1 MEILSDV
8 TFKGSIKIYDSG
20 GGSPYYG
27 HVLSTGNCTLYL
39 KGNGSE
45 GDIHFQIGPD
55 DNRILITPGDLDNDP
70 SIKLDSGSLSGGL
83 SVGGGSMSLYLGS
96 VGDGQSE
103 VIISDS
109 YDEHGNRVRFAR
121 GLTASSGSVV
131 ICSGDL
137 VLKGSSISNWTDL
150 NNILS
155 FAKLSDIPSLSGYL
169 TTSAASS
176 TYLSKNDASTTYQ
189 KKFTTF
195 SSPSIPA
202 NCTAFEFTG
211 TAISDSNKTHL
222 IQVQNTSTG
231 KSVIAETWMTTNKK
245 PAMSFAGCTST
256 VAAGTYTAI
265 VL

>member
-1 MEILSDV
+1 MEILSDA
-8 TFKGSIKIYDSG
+8 TFKGSLTIDA
-20 GGSPYYG
+20 GSNLSKDLLVFENFSSDRTYSTPISFSFG
-27 HVLSTGNCTLYL
+27 NNIGSTGTSCVLV
-39 KGNGSE
+39 
-45 GDIHFQIGPD
+45 
-55 DNRILITPGDLDNDP
+55 LDNKDV
-70 SIKLDSGSLSGGL
+70 SGSLDFKVNGRIFAGCIEVTNDLWTNSVCVNFISGN
-83 SVGGGSMSLYLGS
+83 
-96 VGDGQSE
+96 DGQC
-103 VIISDS
+103 
-109 YDEHGNRVRFAR
+109 
-121 GLTASSGSVV
+121 LTLPASSGTLALTSQ
-131 ICSGDL
+131 
-137 VLKGSSISNWTDL
+137 
-150 NNILS
+150 
-155 FAKLSDIPSLSGYL
+155 IPSLSGYL
-169 TTSAASS
+169 TTSAASTTYLSKTTASS
-176 TYLSKNDASTTYQ
+176 TYLSKTDASSTYQ

>member
-1 MEILSDV
+1 MEILSDAV
-8 TFKGSIKIYDSG
+8 FKGNVSIKGRTAVDYLKINSPEELYDGDYITASEFSLLRQTFRGSSGSIHISNNLEITGACSCVSTPFLNTNFINPSETTPNDPIYLHKG
-20 GGSPYYG
+20 EWKNSPYYG
-27 HVLSTGNCTLYL
+27 FSKPSCVWVDFSVDRNGLGICMSGKKVLIPI
-39 KGNGSE
+39 KE
-45 GDIHFQIGPD
+45 G
-55 DNRILITPGDLDNDP
+55 T
-70 SIKLDSGSLSGGL
+70 
-83 SVGGGSMSLYLGS
+83 V
-96 VGDGQSE
+96 
-103 VIISDS
+103 
-109 YDEHGNRVRFAR
+109 A
-121 GLTASSGSVV
+121 LT
-131 ICSGDL
+131 
-137 VLKGSSISNWTDL
+137 
-150 NNILS
+150 
-155 FAKLSDIPSLSGYL
+155 SDIPSLS
-169 TTSAASS
+169 
-176 TYLSKNDASTTYQ
+176 DYQ

>member
-1 MEILSDV
+1 MEILSDAV
-8 TFKGSIKIYDSG
+8 FHGSVEFKTKTTLPNGYVGAGNLAERSEFIITDNSIKVGQVGASYVFSRGQITTGCDSI
-20 GGSPYYG
+20 
-27 HVLSTGNCTLYL
+27 V
-39 KGNGSE
+39 
-45 GDIHFQIGPD
+45 IG
-55 DNRILITPGDLDNDP
+55 TF
-70 SIKLDSGSLSGGL
+70 SGS
-83 SVGGGSMSLYLGS
+83 
-96 VGDGQSE
+96 
-103 VIISDS
+103 
-109 YDEHGNRVRFAR
+109 YDNYSPIGENQFNNKRTITFPSSAGTLA
-121 GLTASSGSVV
+121 LTSQ
-131 ICSGDL
+131 
-137 VLKGSSISNWTDL
+137 
-150 NNILS
+150 
-155 FAKLSDIPSLSGYL
+155 IPSLSGYL

-176 TYLSKNDASTTYQ
+176 TYLSKTDASSTYLSKTTASSTYLSKTDASTTYQ

-231 KSVIAETWMTTNKK
+231 RSVIAETWMTANKK

>member
-1 MEILSDV
+1 MEILSDAKFRGTINIV
-8 TFKGSIKIYDSG
+8 SPDRTSDHGFVFSGSE
-20 GGSPYYG
+20 
-27 HVLSTGNCTLYL
+27 CTLYL
-39 KGNGSE
+39 KGNGAPDGIS
-45 GDIHFQIGPD
+45 FQIGPD
-55 DNRILITPGDLDNDP
+55 TKRILITPRDFNQAQ
-70 SIKLDSGSLSGGL
+70 SIKLDSGDFSGGL
-83 SVGGGSMSLYLGS
+83 MVDYGIMSLYLGS

-103 VIISDS
+103 VIISNNL
-109 YDEHGNRVRFAR
+109 DEHGNSVRFAK
-121 GLTASSGSVV
+121 GLTASSGCVV

-155 FAKLSDIPSLSGYL
+155 FAKAP
-169 TTSAASS
+169 
-176 TYLSKNDASTTYQ
+176 K
-189 KKFTTF
+189 TF

-211 TAISDSNKTHL
+211 TAISDTNKTHL

-231 KSVIAETWMTTNKK
+231 RSVIAETWMTTNKK

>member
-1 MEILSDV
+1 MEILSDA
-8 TFKGSIKIYDSG
+8 TFKGSLKIDA
-20 GGSPYYG
+20 GSN
-27 HVLSTGNCTLYL
+27 VSKDLLVFENFNSDRTVST
-39 KGNGSE
+39 
-45 GDIHFQIGPD
+45 
-55 DNRILITPGDLDNDP
+55 
-70 SIKLDSGSLSGGL
+70 GL
-83 SVGGGSMSLYLGS
+83 SVKFDSESLDGSSCVLILDNKGLPGQMCLTVNGNINAYNLS
-96 VGDGQSE
+96 VENGIYANYIEG
-103 VIISDS
+103 VGRIID
-109 YDEHGNRVRFAR
+109 
-121 GLTASSGSVV
+121 SSGNV
-131 ICSGDL
+131 IYIPSTSGDL
-137 VLKGSSISNWTDL
+137 ALT
-150 NNILS
+150 
-155 FAKLSDIPSLSGYL
+155 SDIPSLS
-169 TTSAASS
+169 
-176 TYLSKNDASTTYQ
+176 DYQ